1 MSGITPPRTNDTEY
15 INGVGVGGSGAGG
28 NGGNGLV
35 VITWGN
41 NTTTCPSG
49 YTQQGNLCI
58 QNITLSPASSCKQ
71 ILDRGQSTGSGV
83 YTIQPQNYS
92 SPVQVYCD
100 MTTDGGGWTL
110 IMNYVRSAYV

>member
-41 NTTTCPSG
+41 NTSTCPSG
-49 YTQQGNLCI
+49 YTQQGNLCLQDNTCPSGYQLQGNVCMPI
-58 QNITLSPASSCKQ
+58 
-71 ILDRGQSTGSGV
+71 STPNV
-83 YTIQPQNYS
+83 
-92 SPVQVYCD
+92 C
-100 MTTDGGGWTL
+100 
-110 IMNYVRSAYV
+110 